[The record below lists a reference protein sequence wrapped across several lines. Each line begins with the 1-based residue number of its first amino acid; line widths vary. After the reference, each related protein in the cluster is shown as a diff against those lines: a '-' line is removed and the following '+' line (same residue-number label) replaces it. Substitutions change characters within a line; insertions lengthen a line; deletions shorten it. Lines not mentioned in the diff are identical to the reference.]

1 LPAGAALS
9 VAALSDGESALHPAK
24 SSEREGIMRTRTILF
39 GMAILGGT
47 LAASAADQ
55 ETLPPSGAEANGRL
69 AGSPREAEWVTI
81 RVGADSVR
89 AWVVYPAQRENAP
102 VVVAIHDNRGM
113 SNWIRA
119 VADQLAADG
128 FIAIAPDMLTML
140 PVRRLADGESDP
152 DSVRAVIGQVDQA
165 TRDRYTQAFG
175 EWGTRLDGASEKY
188 GIVGFCWGG
197 STVFAHAV
205 AAPASL
211 GAVVVYYG
219 GSPAPERLSTVRAPI
234 LGLYGADDA
243 RVNQTVPPAEAA
255 LTAAGRT
262 FEAHTFAGAG
272 HGFTRSQEARDGAN
286 RRAVEQAWPL
296 TVSWFREHLR

>member
-1 LPAGAALS
+1 MRTMQIMFGTAILGGALAAAAAVRAAGGAEPAGAA
-9 VAALSDGESALHPAK
+9 V
-24 SSEREGIMRTRTILF
+24 
-39 GMAILGGT
+39 
-47 LAASAADQ
+47 Q
-55 ETLPPSGAEANGRL
+55 EMLPPSGAQANERL
-69 AGSPREAEWVTI
+69 AASPRQAEWVTI
-81 RVGADSVR
+81 RVDEDSVR
-89 AWVVYPAQRENAP
+89 AWVVYPARRANAP

-140 PVRRLADGESDP
+140 PVPRLPDGESDP
-152 DSVRAVIGQVDQA
+152 DGVRAVIGQVDQA

-219 GSPAPERLSTVRAPI
+219 GSPPPERLSTVRAPI
-234 LGLYGADDA
+234 LGLYGEDDA
-243 RVNQTVPPAEAA
+243 RVNQTVPPAEQA
-255 LTAAGRT
+255 LKAAGTT

>member
-1 LPAGAALS
+1 
-9 VAALSDGESALHPAK
+9 
-24 SSEREGIMRTRTILF
+24 
-39 GMAILGGT
+39 
-47 LAASAADQ
+47 
-55 ETLPPSGAEANGRL
+55 
-69 AGSPREAEWVTI
+69 
-81 RVGADSVR
+81 
-89 AWVVYPAQRENAP
+89 
-102 VVVAIHDNRGM
+102 M

-140 PVRRLADGESDP
+140 PVPRQPDGESDP

-165 TRDRYTQAFG
+165 TRDRNIQAFG
-175 EWGTRLDGASEKY
+175 EWGTRLPGASEKY

-255 LTAAGRT
+255 LKGAGMT

-296 TVSWFREHLR
+296 TVSWFREHLRQ